1 MKTKQRID
9 TLIDAHVALRR
20 REKRDRKDM
29 ENKPDSE
36 GSADSSPSP
45 VLPDCPFCFAPLPEG
60 KRHSC
65 VPLRGRVHA
74 DPSRAVESA
83 VHGHQCG
90 KARCVECACSIR
102 NSASLQRWQRPRRP
116 RAIWY
121 FCSKNSNRVDLGF
134 LHGFYLQTLNLYGR

>member
-9 TLIDAHVALRR
+9 TLIDAHVELRR
-20 REKRDRKDM
+20 REERNRKDM

-36 GSADSSPSP
+36 GSADSSPLP

-74 DPSRAVESA
+74 DPSRAFYYNSNGE
-83 VHGHQCG
+83 
-90 KARCVECACSIR
+90 ARFVRVRKGWTPPADLPGDE
-102 NSASLQRWQRPRRP
+102 WDYYP
-116 RAIWY
+116 RAHHW
-121 FCSKNSNRVDLGF
+121 NSGPK
-134 LHGFYLQTLNLYGR
+134 